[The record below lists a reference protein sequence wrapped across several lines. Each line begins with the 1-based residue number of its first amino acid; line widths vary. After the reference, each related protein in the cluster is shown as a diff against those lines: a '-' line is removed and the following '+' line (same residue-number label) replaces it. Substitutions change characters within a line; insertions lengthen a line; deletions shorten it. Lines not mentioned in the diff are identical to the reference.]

1 MAYQKKFVPKLFK
14 WRHFQ
19 PDIILLCVR
28 WYLSYRLSYSGSSLI
43 KTKLNQVQIELLFH
57 Y

>member
-1 MAYQKKFVPKLFK
+1 MATL
-14 WRHFQ
+14 RG
-19 PDIILLCVR
+19 D
-28 WYLSYRLSYSGSSLI
+28 LSTICDWPIKQNRYIHIQSFLNGSSLI